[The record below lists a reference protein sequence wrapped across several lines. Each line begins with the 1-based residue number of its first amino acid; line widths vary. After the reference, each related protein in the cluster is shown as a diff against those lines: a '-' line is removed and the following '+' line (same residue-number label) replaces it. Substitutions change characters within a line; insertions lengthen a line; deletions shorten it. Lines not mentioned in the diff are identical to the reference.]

1 MSSIFG
7 KILLLD
13 IKKNSQNIISIG
25 HRNVQGMFYD
35 KKKSIQAIKN
45 VSINEPYFQGHFPEK
60 PIFPG
65 VLILES
71 MAQASSLIIS
81 DFVDSPSKKL
91 AYLSKVLNFK
101 IHKNVIP
108 GDQLCIE
115 AKLLQH
121 KMNSFKFSVECKK
134 KKKQVASAEFFATA
148 VDK

>member
-1 MSSIFG
+1 MKNIDELL
-7 KILLLD
+7 KILPHRYPFIMID
-13 IKKNSQNIISIG
+13 KVIKW
-25 HRNVQGMFYD
+25 D
-35 KKKSIQAIKN
+35 KKKSLQAIKN

-71 MAQASSLIIS
+71 MAQAGSLIIS
-81 DFVDSPSKKL
+81 DFVDNPSKKL

-108 GDQLCIE
+108 GDQLYIE

-121 KMNSFKFSVECKK
+121 KMNSFKFSVECFVD
-134 KKKQVASAEFFATA
+134 KKQVATAEFFATA

>member
-1 MSSIFG
+1 MKNIDELL
-7 KILLLD
+7 KILPHRYPFIMID
-13 IKKNSQNIISIG
+13 KVIKW
-25 HRNVQGMFYD
+25 D
-35 KKKSIQAIKN
+35 KKKSLQAIKN
-45 VSINEPYFQGHFPEK
+45 VSINEPYFQGHFPGK

-71 MAQASSLIIS
+71 MAQAGSVIIS
-81 DFVDSPSKKL
+81 DFVDNPSKKL

-108 GDQLCIE
+108 GDQLYIE

-121 KMNSFKFSVECKK
+121 KMNSFKFSVECFVDQ
-134 KKKQVASAEFFATA
+134 KQVASAEFFATA

>member
-1 MSSIFG
+1 MKNIDELL
-7 KILLLD
+7 KILPHRYPFLMID
-13 IKKNSQNIISIG
+13 KVIKW
-25 HRNVQGMFYD
+25 D
-35 KKKSIQAIKN
+35 KKKSLQAIKN
-45 VSINEPYFQGHFPEK
+45 VSINEPYFQGHFPGK

-71 MAQASSLIIS
+71 MAQAGSLIIS
-81 DFVDSPSKKL
+81 DFVDNPSKKL

-108 GDQLCIE
+108 GDQLYIE

-121 KMNSFKFSVECKK
+121 KMNSFKFSVECFVDQ
-134 KKKQVASAEFFATA
+134 KQVASAEFFATA

>member
-1 MSSIFG
+1 MKNIDELL
-7 KILLLD
+7 KILPHRYPFIMID
-13 IKKNSQNIISIG
+13 KVIKW
-25 HRNVQGMFYD
+25 D
-35 KKKSIQAIKN
+35 KKKSLQAIKN

-71 MAQASSLIIS
+71 MAQAGSLIIS
-81 DFVDSPSKKL
+81 DFVDNPSKKL

-108 GDQLCIE
+108 GDQLYIE

-121 KMNSFKFSVECKK
+121 KMNSFKFSVECFVDQ
-134 KKKQVASAEFFATA
+134 KQVASAEFFATA

>member
-1 MSSIFG
+1 MKNIDELL
-7 KILLLD
+7 KILPHRYPFLMID
-13 IKKNSQNIISIG
+13 KVIKW
-25 HRNVQGMFYD
+25 D
-35 KKKSIQAIKN
+35 KKKSLQAIKN

-71 MAQASSLIIS
+71 MAQAGSLIIS
-81 DFVDSPSKKL
+81 DFVDNPSKKL
-91 AYLSKVLNFK
+91 VYLSKVLNFK

-108 GDQLCIE
+108 GDQLYIE

-121 KMNSFKFSVECKK
+121 KMNSFKFSVECFVD
-134 KKKQVASAEFFATA
+134 KKQVATAEFFATA

>member
-1 MSSIFG
+1 MKNIDELL
-7 KILLLD
+7 KILP
-13 IKKNSQNIISIG
+13 
-25 HRNVQGMFYD
+25 HRYPFLMIDKVIRWD
-35 KKKSIQAIKN
+35 KKKSLQAIKN

-71 MAQASSLIIS
+71 MAQAGSLIIS
-81 DFVDSPSKKL
+81 DFVDNPSKKL
-91 AYLSKVLNFK
+91 VYLSKVLNFK

-108 GDQLCIE
+108 GDQLYIE

-121 KMNSFKFSVECKK
+121 KMNSFKFSVECFVD
-134 KKKQVASAEFFATA
+134 KKQVATAEFFATA

>member
-1 MSSIFG
+1 MKNIDELL
-7 KILLLD
+7 KILPHRYPFIMID
-13 IKKNSQNIISIG
+13 KVIKW
-25 HRNVQGMFYD
+25 D
-35 KKKSIQAIKN
+35 KKKSLQAIKN
-45 VSINEPYFQGHFPEK
+45 VSINEPYFQGHFPGK

-81 DFVDSPSKKL
+81 DFVDNPSKKL

-108 GDQLCIE
+108 GDQLYIE

-121 KMNSFKFSVECKK
+121 KMNSFKFSVKCFVDQ
-134 KKKQVASAEFFATA
+134 KQVASAEFFATA

>member
-1 MSSIFG
+1 MKNIDELL
-7 KILLLD
+7 KILP
-13 IKKNSQNIISIG
+13 
-25 HRNVQGMFYD
+25 HRYPFIMIDKVTKWD
-35 KKKSIQAIKN
+35 KKKSLQAIKN
-45 VSINEPYFQGHFPEK
+45 VSINEPYFQGHFPGK

-71 MAQASSLIIS
+71 MAQAGSLIIS
-81 DFVDSPSKKL
+81 DFVDNPSKKL

-108 GDQLCIE
+108 GDQLYIE

-121 KMNSFKFSVECKK
+121 KMNSFKFSVECFVD
-134 KKKQVASAEFFATA
+134 KKQVATAEFFATA

>member
-1 MSSIFG
+1 MKNIDELL
-7 KILLLD
+7 KILPHRYPFLMID
-13 IKKNSQNIISIG
+13 KVIKW
-25 HRNVQGMFYD
+25 D
-35 KKKSIQAIKN
+35 KKKSLQAIKN

-71 MAQASSLIIS
+71 MAQAGSLIIS
-81 DFVDSPSKKL
+81 DFVDNPSKKL
-91 AYLSKVLNFK
+91 VYLSKVLNFK

-115 AKLLQH
+115 SKLLQH
-121 KMNSFKFSVECKK
+121 KMNSFKFSVECFVD
-134 KKKQVASAEFFATA
+134 KKQVATAEFFATA

>member
-1 MSSIFG
+1 MKNIDELL
-7 KILLLD
+7 KILPHRYPFLMID
-13 IKKNSQNIISIG
+13 KVIKW
-25 HRNVQGMFYD
+25 D
-35 KKKSIQAIKN
+35 KKKSLQAIKN

-71 MAQASSLIIS
+71 MAQAGSLIIS
-81 DFVDSPSKKL
+81 DFMGDPSKKL

-108 GDQLCIE
+108 GDQLYIE

-121 KMNSFKFSVECKK
+121 KMNSFKLSVECFVD
-134 KKKQVASAEFFATA
+134 KKQVATAEFFATA